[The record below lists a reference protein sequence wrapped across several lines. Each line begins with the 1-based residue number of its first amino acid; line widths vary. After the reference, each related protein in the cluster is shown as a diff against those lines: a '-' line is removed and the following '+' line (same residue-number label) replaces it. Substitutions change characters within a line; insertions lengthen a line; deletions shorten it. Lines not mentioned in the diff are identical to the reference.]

1 MDNSPFYTCHVYY
14 MSCILHVCM
23 YMYMYRCILMGVV
36 IACTSQLEE
45 TRVNTCTTCNQL
57 DLCCFVLER

>member
-14 MSCILHVCM
+14 MYVCM

-45 TRVNTCTTCNQL
+45 TRVNTCTTCSQL
-57 DLCCFVLER
+57 DRCCFVLER